1 MIKISKADLEGHYS
15 IVASDFSTT
24 FTDVEL
30 ERVMA
35 RLIIDDRR
43 VVTVYGDV
51 FKAVKEFWN
60 KEKQDV

>member
-15 IVASDFSTT
+15 IVTHDFSTT

-30 ERVMA
+30 ETVMA
-35 RLIIDDRR
+35 RLIIDGRR
-43 VVTVYGDV
+43 VVTVYGDT

-60 KEKQDV
+60 KEK